1 MKSGKG
7 LQLFALYIACGAVF
21 VGLTSMRLP
30 PLVASHFGASG
41 MANGFMTRTFYT
53 VFMVAFV
60 IGLPALIVLV
70 TWFAVG
76 NARARLNVPDRDYW
90 LAPERRAATVAFLR
104 NGILWFGVLLVT
116 FLCYAHALV
125 VRANG
130 VQPPRLDNSWFMG
143 GLVAFFIVLF
153 VAVRKFRGRFRRTH

>member
-1 MKSGKG
+1 MNSGKG
-7 LQLFALYIACGAVF
+7 LRLFALYIACGAVF
-21 VGLTSMRLP
+21 IWLSSMRLP

-41 MANGFMTRTFYT
+41 LANGFMTRADYI

-60 IGLPALIVLV
+60 IGLPAFVVLV

-76 NARARLNVPDRDYW
+76 NAKARLNLPNRDYW
-90 LAPERRAATVAFLR
+90 LAPERRGGTVAFLR
-104 NGILWFGVLLVT
+104 NGILWFGILLVS

-125 VRANG
+125 VLANRI
-130 VQPPRLDNSWFMG
+130 QPPRLANSWFIG

-153 VAVRKFRGRFRRTH
+153 IAVRKFLGRFRRTD